1 MIVAGPTSAAV
12 ILNNSLSAEI
22 SCRAIGLLSISFPRF
37 FYPHLVCV
45 CRNNVLLA
53 CMCVHFC
60 VHVSADVCVAC
71 MCIPVSVRFFGVS
84 FVCTCVL
91 VNTVCTLGNAFVCVC
106 VCVCMLRVMG
116 FFQIHTVTP
125 MCPAID
131 LEMTG
136 LLTHTICSANE
147 ERQREGEKQWMRY
160 SPSLFLSS
168 LEHFKMKRTTTRKR
182 NKWRTDW

>member
-1 MIVAGPTSAAV
+1 MIVVGLTSAEI
-12 ILNNSLSAEI
+12 ILNNSLSSEI

-37 FYPHLVCV
+37 FFYPHLECVCV
-45 CRNNVLLA
+45 YVCLFLCACVCGWMCCMNVYLFL
-53 CMCVHFC
+53 HLW
-60 VHVSADVCVAC
+60 
-71 MCIPVSVRFFGVS
+71 
-84 FVCTCVL
+84 VL
-91 VNTVCTLGNAFVCVC
+91 VCFCASVCVC
-106 VCVCMLRVMG
+106 VCVSARYSVSVMG

-160 SPSLFLSS
+160 SSSLFLCSIWKW
-168 LEHFKMKRTTTRKR
+168 HKQRKER
-182 NKWRTDW
+182 AKKKKKKGQTVASVCLSVCVSCF